1 MCALRCLVV
10 LTTGAQDAK
19 LMAKLRAEIATM
31 KSSASEYQVEIEK
44 MKKPVVAK
52 HVSHYLSSVVALV
65 TYRPGQSI

>member
-1 MCALRCLVV
+1 MHCPVV
-10 LTTGAQDAK
+10 LTTEAQDAE

-44 MKKPVVAK
+44 MKPVVAK